1 MADLVFKISTAIL
14 RDGTRHGRTGLL
26 NSLRPDLLR
35 FMPAL
40 NVSREVVDMMIAM
53 LAEVLEN
60 IAATEGEQAGMQRA
74 AAKSSGAIEGQNN
87 V

>member
-1 MADLVFKISTAIL
+1 
-14 RDGTRHGRTGLL
+14 
-26 NSLRPDLLR
+26 
-35 FMPAL
+35 MPAL